1 MKNISR
7 SALTVLWI
15 SIVNR
20 FVLMKTSL
28 PRKGSFLRYKRNI
41 IESFL
46 DIFRFTEADASVLLS
61 AYGLQALEID
71 RLCSNRPEQPE
82 DVSKEQI
89 NHRKRKGAPAAPILL
104 GVHPDFIMGNWKTA
118 GLRSTIDSIRLR

>member
-1 MKNISR
+1 MKR
-7 SALTVLWI
+7 L
-15 SIVNR
+15 
-20 FVLMKTSL
+20 VLMKTSL
-28 PRKGSFLRYKRNI
+28 SRKGSFLRYTRRI

-61 AYGLQALEID
+61 AYGLHALEID

-104 GVHPDFIMGNWKTA
+104 GVHPDFIIGNWKTA
-118 GLRSTIDSIRLR
+118 GRRSILSDFGKRPG